1 MDTQFNF
8 IGILIRDPELDTT
21 HLQDTLTSY
30 GCNIR
35 TRLGL
40 KSAGHNKIPLILLD
54 LYGDEQ
60 EQANLMSALKAIR
73 GIEVKTM
80 IFQG

>member
-8 IGILIRDPELDTT
+8 IGILVRDLDLDTT
-21 HLQDTLTSY
+21 QLQDTLTSY

-40 KSAGHNKIPLILLD
+40 NSASNEKNPLIVLD

-60 EQANLMSALKAIR
+60 EQRNLLSALKAIR
-73 GIEVKTM
+73 GIEVKSMT
-80 IFQG
+80 F